1 MIKARNIPP
10 SNAPRATP
18 SHRGGSGIGNGL
30 SACSSI
36 YPLVLVDSN
45 LYDFICLV
53 GWLCWGWNPAGWLGF
68 NYDLVEEV
76 WVNLENSVANFFC

>member
-1 MIKARNIPP
+1 MPP
-10 SNAPRATP
+10 SNAASAIP
-18 SHRGGSGIGNGL
+18 SHMGGSGIGKGL

-53 GWLCWGWNPAGWLGF
+53 GGCAGGGTQRGG
-68 NYDLVEEV
+68 
-76 WVNLENSVANFFC
+76 